1 MTEPLAQAQLNS
13 TEPMPRLRR
22 VLTLW
27 DLIFY
32 GIVLIMPIAPVPMF
46 GVAQVLSQG
55 HFVTTILIAM
65 IAMMLTAV
73 SYGRMATL
81 YPSAGSAYT
90 YVGRGLN
97 PHLGFLTGWAMFLDY
112 LIQPL
117 LNGIYGAVTIQR
129 FFPFVP
135 YAVLAAIFIG
145 TMTLLNLRGIRTTA
159 RANIIL
165 LTIMSTVIVVFMIL
179 AVRYLFHLERWHGVF
194 SFQPFYDP
202 KTFNPRMMWTATSY
216 AALTYIG
223 FDGVTTLAEEVENP
237 KRNVMLATVSV
248 CLFTGIVG
256 GLEVY
261 LGQRVWPDYRSF
273 PNVDTAFMDV
283 TRRVGGPLLFQA
295 LGIVLI
301 LACVGAGLTGQVG
314 AARLLFGMGRDN
326 VVPRKIFAYLD
337 PKWNTPTRNIWL
349 IGIVAY
355 IGALFI
361 NYEQAGEIL
370 NFGAFLAFMGVNL
383 AAFWQFAIVQQPG
396 RKRRWLADIVIPLSG
411 FVFCLWIWLGL
422 RLPAKIVGGVW
433 FMAGFVY
440 CAIRTRGFRNRP
452 IMIDFSDS

>member
-1 MTEPLAQAQLNS
+1 VAQTGQNS
-13 TEPMPRLRR
+13 GAAAPRLRR

-46 GVAQVLSQG
+46 GIAQKLSNG

-65 IAMMLTAV
+65 MAMLFTAV
-73 SYGRMATL
+73 SYGRMAAL
-81 YPSAGSAYT
+81 YPTAGSAYT

-117 LNGIYGAVTIQR
+117 LNGVFVTLTVKR
-129 FFPFVP
+129 FLPQVP
-135 YAVLAAIFIG
+135 YFVLAAIFVG
-145 TMTLLNLRGIRTTA
+145 MMTFMNLRGIRSTA
-159 RANIIL
+159 RANIVL
-165 LTIMSTVIVVFMIL
+165 VAVMSVVIVAFMVL
-179 AVRYLFHLERWHGVF
+179 AVRYLYHWGGWGGIF
-194 SFQPFYDP
+194 SFEPFYNP
-202 KTFNPRMMWTATSY
+202 KAFDIRTIWTATSY

-223 FDGVTTLAEEVENP
+223 FDGVTTLAEDVVNP
-237 KRNVMLATVSV
+237 KRNVMLAAVSV

-261 LGQRVWPDYRSF
+261 LGQRIWPDFRTF
-273 PNVDTAFMDV
+273 PNLETAFMDV

-295 LGIVLI
+295 LGIILI
-301 LACVGAGLTGQVG
+301 LACMGAGMTGQLG

-326 VVPRKIFAYLD
+326 VLPRRVFAYLD
-337 PKWNTPTRNIWL
+337 PKHNTPTRNLWL

-355 IGALFI
+355 VGTLLIS
-361 NYEQAGEIL
+361 YEQAGEIL
-370 NFGAFLAFMGVNL
+370 NFGAFLAFMGVNM
-383 AAFWQFAIVQQPG
+383 ATFWQFNVVPPPG
-396 RKRRWLADIVIPLSG
+396 YKRRAFADIVMPLIG

-422 RLPAKIVGGVW
+422 KTPAKIVGGVW
-433 FMAGFVY
+433 FLAGLVY
-440 CAIRTRGFRNRP
+440 AAIRTRGFRTRP
-452 IMIDFSDS
+452 IMIDFTES